1 MSDLSV
7 DSGLEGGDSD
17 NRCPVGLSTYDHQA
31 VSGMASPFA
40 MIAESRATCPVAHT
54 TAHDGYWVLFRYDD
68 VVAAAKD
75 SERFSSSRGVTIPHH
90 SFPIELPPIECDPP
104 RQREFRA
111 PLTPYFAPKAIKLVE
126 PSVRRSVRALMS
138 AFIEEG
144 KADLAEQ
151 LTMRLPAMAIT
162 QLLNIPDEDRASFT
176 DWTVRLIRDPEDL
189 DAVGDAMEYFGQI
202 YDDRR
207 ANPQDDIPTFM
218 LGIEVEGQPI
228 SEEEYL
234 CMLNVLVMAGLDTT
248 ANAAANILELLD
260 LQPEIRARLIE
271 NPSEIAD
278 SIDELLRYVTP
289 LPALARTTTE
299 DVEINGTHIP
309 AGDRVLLN
317 WIAAN
322 HDPDVFA
329 DPETVNLGRSRRV
342 SHVAFGAGAHRCLG
356 AHLARLELVVL
367 LEEVLRHIGDYQL
380 DRDRVSRFPGLTR
393 GIASLPVTFT
403 PRSKATLAATEGSNH
418 D

>member
-1 MSDLSV
+1 MTDI
-7 DSGLEGGDSD
+7 DSD
-17 NRCPVGLSTYDHQA
+17 NNASGCPVALSTYDHQA
-31 VSGMASPFA
+31 VSGMASPFEL
-40 MIAESRATCPVAHT
+40 IAQGRAACPVAHT

-75 SERFSSSRGVTIPHH
+75 SERFSSSSGVTIPHH

-111 PLTPYFAPKAIKLVE
+111 PLTPYFAPKAIKLIE
-126 PSVRRSVRALMS
+126 PSVRQSVRELMS

-162 QLLNIPDEDRASFT
+162 QLLNIPDEDRARFT

-189 DAVGDAMEYFGQI
+189 DAVGDAMEYFGHI
-202 YDDRR
+202 YDDRQ

-218 LGIEVEGQPI
+218 LGIQVEGQTI

-260 LQPEIRARLIE
+260 LQPEIRALLIE
-271 NPSEIAD
+271 NPSQIAD

-299 DVEINGTHIP
+299 DVQINGTHIP

-322 HDPDVFA
+322 HDPEVFA
-329 DPETVNLGRSRRV
+329 DPETVNLERGRRV

-356 AHLARLELVVL
+356 AHLARLELIVL
-367 LEEVLRHIGDYQL
+367 LEEILHHVGDYQL
-380 DRDRVSRFPGLTR
+380 DRDRVNRFPGLTR

-403 PRSKATLAATEGSNH
+403 PRSKTTLAAAEGSIH

>member
-1 MSDLSV
+1 MSDLDI
-7 DSGLEGGDSD
+7 DSGLDGGNSD
-17 NRCPVGLSTYDHQA
+17 KGCPVGVVNYDHHA

-40 MIAESRATCPVAHT
+40 MIAENRAACPVAHT
-54 TAHDGYWVLFRYDD
+54 AAHDGYWVLFRYDD
-68 VVAAAKD
+68 IVAAAKD
-75 SERFSSSRGVTIPHH
+75 SDRFSSSSGVTIPHH
-90 SFPIELPPIECDPP
+90 SFPIELPPIESDAP
-104 RQREFRA
+104 RHREFRS
-111 PLTPYFAPKAIKLVE
+111 PLTPYFAPKAIKLIE
-126 PSVRRSVRALMS
+126 PSIRRSVRNLMS
-138 AFIEEG
+138 VFIEEG

-151 LTMRLPAMAIT
+151 LTMRVPAMAIT
-162 QLLNIPDEDRASFT
+162 QLLNIPDEDRASFV
-176 DWTVRLIRDPEDL
+176 DWTVRLIRNPEDL
-189 DAVGDAMEYFGQI
+189 DAIGDAMEYFGHI
-202 YDDRR
+202 YDDRQ

-218 LGIEVEGQPI
+218 LGIEVEGRQI

-260 LQPEIRARLIE
+260 LQPDVRARLIDD
-271 NPSEIAD
+271 PSQIAE

-299 DVEINGTHIP
+299 DVEINGIHIP

-322 HDPDVFA
+322 HDPDVFV
-329 DPETVNLGRSRRV
+329 DPDTLDLERSRRV
-342 SHVAFGAGAHRCLG
+342 SHVAFGAGPHRCLG
-356 AHLARLELVVL
+356 THLARLELVVL
-367 LEEVLRHIGDYQL
+367 LEEILRLIGDYKV
-380 DRDRVSRFPGLTR
+380 DRDRVTRFPGLTR

-403 PRSKATLAATEGSNH
+403 PRSKTTLADTEGPIH

>member
-1 MSDLSV
+1 
-7 DSGLEGGDSD
+7 
-17 NRCPVGLSTYDHQA
+17 
-31 VSGMASPFA
+31 MASPFE
-40 MIAESRATCPVAHT
+40 MIAERRVGCPVAHT
-54 TAHDGYWVLFRYDD
+54 SAYDGYWVLFRYDD

-75 SERFSSSRGVTIPHH
+75 SDRYSSSKGVTIPHH
-90 SFPIELPPIECDPP
+90 SFPIELPPIESDAP
-104 RQREFRA
+104 RHREFRS
-111 PLTPYFAPKAIKLVE
+111 PLTPYFAPKAIKLIE
-126 PSVRRSVRALMS
+126 PSIRQSVRELMS

-144 KADLAEQ
+144 KADIADQ

-162 QLLNIPDEDRASFT
+162 QLLNIPAEDRASFV

-189 DAVGDAMEYFGQI
+189 DAVGDAMEYFGQV
-202 YDDRR
+202 YDDRV

-218 LGIEVEGQPI
+218 LGIEIEGRKI

-271 NPSEIAD
+271 DPSRIAD

-289 LPALARTTTE
+289 LPAIARTTTE
-299 DVEINGTHIP
+299 DVEINGTRIP

-329 DPETVNLGRSRRV
+329 DPETINLDRSRRI
-342 SHVAFGAGAHRCLG
+342 SHVAFGAGPHRCLG
-356 AHLARLELVVL
+356 THLARLELVVL
-367 LEEVLRHIGDYQL
+367 LEEILGNIGDYVIDHDGVTRL
-380 DRDRVSRFPGLTR
+380 TGLTR
-393 GIASLPVTFT
+393 GIATLPVTFS
-403 PRSKATLAATEGSNH
+403 PRSRASLAVTEGSNH